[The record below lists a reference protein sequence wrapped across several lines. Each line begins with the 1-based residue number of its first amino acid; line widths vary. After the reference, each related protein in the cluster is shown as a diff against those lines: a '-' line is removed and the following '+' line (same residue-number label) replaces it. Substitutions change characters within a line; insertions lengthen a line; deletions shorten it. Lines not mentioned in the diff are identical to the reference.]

1 MRAYTHLAPFGGVN
15 ENTNGLPREYCPK
28 HQGIVQ
34 YSDGYIEKA
43 VDIEQPP
50 AQVFAVA
57 DSL

>member
-43 VDIEQPP
+43 VDIEQPL